1 MQFPEPILKVY
12 PSDSFDLKA
21 FKLLY
26 QYNQCIELAVIQPEI
41 VKQRSKIEKQLRQLK
56 VRDYQLTLNNI
67 LQSDIIFS
75 DYSATLLITQNQLQ
89 RFKDADDQLYNQI
102 AAQTVSRQINNKSQ
116 IFRFPLS
123 PIHISHLV
131 QNIKLNFK
139 QITAQQPFTCHSIN
153 KSTRLGLEPEPTSV
167 SDDEL
172 LLFIIQVL
180 RTAVDVLVFNP
191 NTISVVPLQNSVTD
205 KLGIWSLYSDLRSE
219 RKVVQKQF
227 KKVMKKMQK
236 ENIAF
241 DCKINSNSGE
251 LNQQT
256 SYQLIKNFENY
267 NGEFQY
273 EINTKIIYQLI
284 ENYQKHIMKQ
294 QNEIKLTAEL
304 LYSKIDNKIKP
315 KIQIP
320 SSYDNKVE
328 FKQQSLF
335 TDSILYFQQYYD
347 RHTISIDKPAL
358 EVIKANYNLVGNTDE
373 ILHRMLLEIN
383 DPDIQVIN
391 GLTPG
396 QILNTIYNSNTN
408 TDEQLAFWLKP
419 KSTPDYQQEF
429 VSQNNQIKDSTL
441 FCTNPIRPP
450 SKQLS
455 LLLTTLKNEFLLRKL
470 IKYQF
475 KNVLDL
481 KNLNE
486 TMQRVVIINLYN
498 NFDQKVRKTGLQ
510 RNTLQFIITFGFNLN
525 QQGELERK
533 IE

>member
-12 PSDSFDLKA
+12 PSDSLDLKV

-89 RFKDADDQLYNQI
+89 RLNSDSDLIYGQI
-102 AAQTVSRQINNKSQ
+102 TAQTVSRQIQSKSQ

-123 PIHISHLV
+123 PIQISHLV
-131 QNIKLNFK
+131 QNTKINLK
-139 QITAQQPFTCHSIN
+139 QITAQQPFTSHSIN
-153 KSTRLGLEPEPTSV
+153 KSTRLGLEPEPTNA

-172 LLFIIQVL
+172 LLFTIQVL
-180 RTAVDVLVFNP
+180 RAAVDVLVFNP
-191 NTISVVPLQNSVTD
+191 NTTSIVPLQNSVTD

-227 KKVMKKMQK
+227 KKLMKKLKK

-241 DCKINSNSGE
+241 DCKILSKSSE
-251 LNQQT
+251 MNQQ
-256 SYQLIKNFENY
+256 SCYLLIKNFEMQ
-267 NGEFQY
+267 NGQFQY
-273 EINTKIIYQLI
+273 EINSKIICQLI

-304 LYSKIDNKIKP
+304 LYTKIDGKVKP

-320 SSYDNKVE
+320 SSFDNKVE
-328 FKQQSLF
+328 FQQQSLF
-335 TDSILYFQQYYD
+335 TESILYFQQCYD
-347 RHTISIDKPAL
+347 GHTINIDKPAL
-358 EVIKANYNLVGNTDE
+358 EVIKANYNLAGNTDE
-373 ILHRMLLEIN
+373 ILHQMLLEIN
-383 DPDIQVIN
+383 DPDVLAIN

-408 TDEQLAFWLKP
+408 TDEELAFWLKP
-419 KSTPDYQQEF
+419 KSTPNYQLEF
-429 VSQNNQIKDSTL
+429 VQENKKIKESTL

-450 SKQLS
+450 PKQLS
-455 LLLTTLKNEFLLRKL
+455 LLLTTLKNEFLIRKL
-470 IKYQF
+470 IQYQF

-486 TMQRVVIINLYN
+486 TMQRAVIINLCN
-498 NFDQKVRKTGLQ
+498 NFDKKARKTGLQ
-510 RNTLQFIITFGFNLN
+510 RNTLQFIVTFGFYLN
-525 QQGELERK
+525 QAAELERK